1 MINLYRVLGDLVNI
15 IQFLILIRIVLSFI
29 NINMDNP
36 LGEIIYT
43 MTEPVLAPARALISK
58 LNIDTGMFD
67 FSPMLAIIML
77 NILYSLVARI
87 LIF

>member
-1 MINLYRVLGDLVNI
+1 MINLYKVLGDLVNI

-43 MTEPVLAPARALISK
+43 MTEPVLAPARALIYK
-58 LNIDTGMFD
+58 LKIDTGMFD